1 MVWTRLSAKGLR
13 GKQACPEGLQ
23 QKTAGFL
30 SGGPSRSRVYG
41 FVWGVGGSCFFFF
54 FLIPRALPV
63 TIHLSALRVPAIDW
77 LGQLLHQR
85 KAANQS
91 RTLPVSLLQTAEV
104 VTNRNSK
111 FSQALLFPGQS
122 REEREDSELNHR
134 AGTSW
139 GLHPGP
145 YVEHWQSFP
154 SSQVHFSLSIWLLKP
169 IWMSVGCG
177 KGKNQGAEM
186 LAVTRLLYFKWW
198 L

>member
-1 MVWTRLSAKGLR
+1 MVLFGA
-13 GKQACPEGLQ
+13 
-23 QKTAGFL
+23 
-30 SGGPSRSRVYG
+30 
-41 FVWGVGGSCFFFF
+41 WGVVAFF

-134 AGTSW
+134 AGTS
-139 GLHPGP
+139 
-145 YVEHWQSFP
+145 
-154 SSQVHFSLSIWLLKP
+154 
-169 IWMSVGCG
+169 
-177 KGKNQGAEM
+177 
-186 LAVTRLLYFKWW
+186 
-198 L
+198 

>member
-1 MVWTRLSAKGLR
+1 MVL
-13 GKQACPEGLQ
+13 
-23 QKTAGFL
+23 F
-30 SGGPSRSRVYG
+30 GG
-41 FVWGVGGSCFFFF
+41 WGVVAFF
-54 FLIPRALPV
+54 FLIPRALSV

-134 AGTSW
+134 AGTS
-139 GLHPGP
+139 
-145 YVEHWQSFP
+145 
-154 SSQVHFSLSIWLLKP
+154 
-169 IWMSVGCG
+169 
-177 KGKNQGAEM
+177 
-186 LAVTRLLYFKWW
+186 
-198 L
+198 